1 MTSESVPA
9 VKRLI
14 RLPEVRQTVAL
25 SRSEI
30 YRLISLQRF
39 PAPVRLGDRAVA
51 WDFDAVQE
59 WLRQK
64 ISESRWASASHSKT

>member
-1 MTSESVPA
+1 MTSHDSPA
-9 VKRLI
+9 IKRMI

-30 YRLISLQRF
+30 YRLISLRRF
-39 PAPVRLGDRAVA
+39 PAPIRLGERAVG

-59 WLRQK
+59 WLRQR
-64 ISESRWASASHSKT
+64 IAASKDAAASDSP